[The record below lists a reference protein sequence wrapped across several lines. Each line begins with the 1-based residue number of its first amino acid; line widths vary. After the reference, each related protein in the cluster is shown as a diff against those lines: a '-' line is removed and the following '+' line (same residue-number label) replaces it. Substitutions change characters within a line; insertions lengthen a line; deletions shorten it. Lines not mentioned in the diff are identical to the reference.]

1 MQRLF
6 LRRPSGAMVV
16 AIIAL
21 VVAVSGSAVAA
32 TKIAKSVNGDKLIAK
47 RTLSGNRLRPHTITG
62 TQIRA
67 HALTAK
73 QINLK
78 KLGKVPSAAV
88 ADRATSAAIATSAL
102 NANTASNAAELNGQP
117 GSNFLTTSSRIG
129 TNGIVR
135 TAASGA
141 GVTTTLF
148 TVGPFTV
155 LMSCQSTGGGTSLTL
170 RASSSEASSVIDGKI
185 VPANTQVAPTGLDIP
200 ATSTATANPS
210 KTIDFE
216 APSGAQA
223 VVAGADGVNSLGAD
237 CWANFAGIH

>member
-21 VVAVSGSAVAA
+21 IVAASGSAVAA
-32 TKIAKSVNGDKLIAK
+32 TKIAKITNGDKLIA
-47 RTLSGNRLRPHTITG
+47 RGTLSGNRLRPHTITG

-73 QINLK
+73 QISLK
-78 KLGKVPSAAV
+78 KLGKVPSAAT
-88 ADRATSAAIATSAL
+88 ADRATSATVATSAL

-117 GSNFLTTSSRIG
+117 GSNFLTTASRIG

-135 TAASGA
+135 TGA

-155 LMSCQSTGGGTSLTL
+155 LMDCASTAGATRLTL
-170 RASSSEASSVIDGKI
+170 SASSSEAGSAIDGN
-185 VPANTQVAPTGLDIP
+185 VVGPGTAPPTGLDIP
-200 ATSTATANPS
+200 ATSSAKANAS

-223 VVAGADGVNSLGAD
+223 IVAGADGVNSLGAA